1 MDYRQKETGT
11 RGKRGGRKRHNEIKE
26 KEAERNMKAK
36 RRKRYK
42 DKYVHI
48 YL

>member
-1 MDYRQKETGT
+1 MDYGQKERGT
-11 RGKRGGRKRHNEIKE
+11 RGGRKRHNEIKE